1 MTPDIRLSSKA
12 EAKIASIPL
21 SLLDAVENELI
32 QLAEHPATLSE
43 PTAFPF
49 APGRLMKHFRLL
61 DFEDT
66 IWHITV
72 LFWRLPDE
80 TGIFIDNLVI
90 LTQTTEDRA
99 GPAAP

>member
-32 QLAEHPATLSE
+32 QLTEHPASLSE

-49 APGRLMKHFRLL
+49 PPGRLMKHFRLR
-61 DFEDT
+61 DFDNT
-66 IWHITV
+66 RWDITV

-80 TGIFIDNLVI
+80 NGIFIDNLVI
-90 LTQTTEDRA
+90 QTHATEDEE
-99 GPAAP
+99 GPAAQ